1 MFWHL
6 DLLLLFLLVIAALVA
21 LEAASLLAA
30 IVALGIF
37 SLLAALAYTEM
48 GAPDVAFTEAVVGAG
63 VTGIYLITALFYL
76 RGKES
81 D

>member
-1 MFWHL
+1 MFWQL
-6 DLLLLFLLVIAALVA
+6 DLLLLVLLVATAIVA
-21 LEAASLLAA
+21 LEAANLLTA
-30 IVALGIF
+30 IIGLGVF

-63 VTGIYLITALFYL
+63 VTSIYLIIALFYL
-76 RGKES
+76 RKES

>member
-1 MFWHL
+1 MFWQL
-6 DLLLLFLLVIAALVA
+6 DLLLLVLLVTTAIVA
-21 LEAASLLAA
+21 LEAANLLTA
-30 IVALGIF
+30 IIGLGVF

-63 VTGIYLITALFYL
+63 VTSIYLIIALFYL
-76 RGKES
+76 RKES